1 MGIFSGKGF
10 VGSCFRGWG
19 SGNMAVQAVGCMIGM
34 VICRMS
40 Y

>member
-19 SGNMAVQAVGCMIGM
+19 SSNMAVQQSGV
-34 VICRMS
+34 
-40 Y
+40 